1 MISPENEKVPFYK
14 PVNVNDGDKKGNVER
29 WLVEIE

>member
-1 MISPENEKVPFYK
+1 MISPENEKVQFYK
-14 PVNVNDGDKKGNVER
+14 PINVVDGDKKGNVER